1 MSNTLET
8 LSMTVRALG
17 AVVLAACISL
27 AMPLSAVG
35 QTYPSKP
42 IRIVVP
48 FTPGGSN
55 DVLARAIGEKLAV
68 SLGQPVVVDNK
79 PGASGN
85 IGSDAVAKSP
95 ADGYTLLIAAN
106 NVMSMNPALF
116 AKMPFDSV
124 KDFEPITLLGVVPVV
139 LAINPDVMAT
149 SVKELVAVAKAMP
162 GGLKY
167 ASSGKGS
174 PQHLSA
180 ELFKSMTGTDIV
192 HIPYKGAAPAVTD
205 LLGGHVEMQFGA
217 INSLLPHVKAGKLR
231 ALGVAGSQRVSA
243 LPDVPTI
250 AEAGVAGYES
260 DIWIALVAPAKTPVA
275 IVNLLNA
282 EVRKALAAPDVQ
294 QKLAEQAIEPRASS
308 PAALAKLVSD
318 DLKRWARVVK
328 DAGIQPE

>member
-1 MSNTLET
+1 
-8 LSMTVRALG
+8 MTIRALC
-17 AVVLAACISL
+17 AAVLAACISL

-55 DVLARAIGEKLAV
+55 DVLARAIGEKLAA

-106 NVMSMNPALF
+106 SVMSMNPALF

-139 LAINPDVMAT
+139 LAINPEVKAT
-149 SVKELVAVAKAMP
+149 SVKELVAVAKAKP

-205 LLGGHVEMQFGA
+205 LLGGHVELQFGA

-231 ALGVAGSQRVSA
+231 ALGVAGAQRVSA

-250 AEAGVAGYES
+250 AEAGVAGYDS
-260 DIWIALVAPAKTPVA
+260 DIWIALVAPAKTPAA

-294 QKLAEQAIEPRASS
+294 QKLAEQAIEPRGSS

-318 DLKRWARVVK
+318 DLKRWSRVVK

>member
-1 MSNTLET
+1 
-8 LSMTVRALG
+8 MTVRALG
-17 AVVLAACISL
+17 AAVLAACISL
-27 AMPLSAVG
+27 AMLPSAVG

-55 DVLARAIGEKLAV
+55 DVLARAIGEKLSA

-85 IGSDAVAKSP
+85 IGSDSVAKSP

-139 LAINPDVMAT
+139 LAINPEVKVT
-149 SVKELVAVAKAMP
+149 SVKELVAAAKAKP
-162 GGLKY
+162 GGLRY

-217 INSLLPHVKAGKLR
+217 INSLLPHVKAGRLR
-231 ALGVAGSQRVSA
+231 ALGVAGAQRVSA

-260 DIWIALVAPAKTPVA
+260 DIWIALVAPAKTPPA

-294 QKLAEQAIEPRASS
+294 QKLSEQAIEPRTSS

-318 DLKRWARVVK
+318 DLKRWSRVVK